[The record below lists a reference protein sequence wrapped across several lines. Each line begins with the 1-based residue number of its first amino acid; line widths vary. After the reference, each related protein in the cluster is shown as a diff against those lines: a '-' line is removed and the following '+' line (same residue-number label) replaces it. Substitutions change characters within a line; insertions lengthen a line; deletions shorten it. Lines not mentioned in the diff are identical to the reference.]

1 MLSSPFVSELYDEEK
16 LIERLKAGDKSAC
29 AECIEFHAPQ
39 VYRLALRITGN
50 EAEAE
55 DVLQETFLNAF
66 KAIDKF
72 EGRSGLGTWLYR
84 ITYNT
89 ALMRLRKPAHKT
101 PTVSVEE
108 SLAQEEGAIVP
119 RQLFDWCC
127 LPEQDFERDEVKTE
141 LNQAITELPDSL
153 KGVFLLREL
162 EGLST
167 QETAVA
173 LDLTPSNVK
182 VRLHRARL
190 WLRERLT
197 PYFTDMANGDLKNEG

>member
-1 MLSSPFVSELYDEEK
+1 MLSTTFIPELYDEEK
-16 LIERLKAGDKSAC
+16 LIARLKTGDKSAC
-29 AECIEFHAPQ
+29 AECIEHHAPQ
-39 VYRLALRITGN
+39 VYRLALRITEN

-84 ITYNT
+84 IAYNT
-89 ALMRLRKPAHKT
+89 ALMRLRRPSHKT
-101 PTVSVEE
+101 PTLSVEE
-108 SLAQEEGAIVP
+108 TLAQEEGRPVP

-127 LPEQDFERDEVKTE
+127 LPEQDFETDEIKSE
-141 LNQAITELPDSL
+141 LNQAITELPQAL
-153 KGVFLLREL
+153 QAVFVLREL

-197 PYFTDMANGDLKNEG
+197 GYFKDEG